1 MLIYIYIMFTDSVVI
16 LLTANFSRAYYHQHL
31 LSIKKGAEEMK
42 NKNYFWLNILKC
54 FLKHLYKQT
63 KKIHFLY
70 VFILQFLYNSIV
82 VVFSVDS
89 LKGLMFTNL
98 TLYVLWIV
106 TNYINKPTR
115 CTFCV
120 CLFYNFCTTLL
131 LLCLLLTA

>member
-1 MLIYIYIMFTDSVVI
+1 MFTDSVVI

-82 VVFSVDS
+82 VVFIVDS

-98 TLYVLWIV
+98 TLYVL
-106 TNYINKPTR
+106 
-115 CTFCV
+115 
-120 CLFYNFCTTLL
+120 
-131 LLCLLLTA
+131 